1 MPRVLHYRAC
11 CAKRGDVELLLDQ
24 AGVEALAARVG
35 SVLVAGDVVLLR
47 GGLGAG
53 KTTFARALI
62 RAVCGDV
69 GLEVPSPSYTL
80 VQSYEAGRV
89 VIHHFDLWRLDGPEG
104 LAELGWDAAL
114 EDVVV
119 VEWPERVGLA
129 GALEVGFEGVGE
141 VRRVSLGEG
150 WGKKGLLF

>member
-1 MPRVLHYRAC
+1 
-11 CAKRGDVELLLDQ
+11 
-24 AGVEALAARVG
+24 
-35 SVLVAGDVVLLR
+35 
-47 GGLGAG
+47 
-53 KTTFARALI
+53 
-62 RAVCGDV
+62 
-69 GLEVPSPSYTL
+69 
-80 VQSYEAGRV
+80 
-89 VIHHFDLWRLDGPEG
+89 